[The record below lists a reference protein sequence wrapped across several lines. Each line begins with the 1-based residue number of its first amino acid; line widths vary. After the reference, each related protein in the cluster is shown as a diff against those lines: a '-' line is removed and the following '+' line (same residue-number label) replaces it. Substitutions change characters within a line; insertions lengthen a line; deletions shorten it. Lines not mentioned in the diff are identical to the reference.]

1 MMASTSPPSDA
12 AIRPDASSRRSISS
26 QAASASLALSSAAST
41 SVSLPYPRL
50 PSSSSS
56 STSLS
61 TPRRRSFAPPAITVS
76 PSASSRLVADHIR
89 SHPPRRT
96 GSTSSNHHTAV
107 PVHVD
112 VDVDADAD
120 ADTSTSTIATTPPP
134 AITPAKATHFSPRHQ
149 RHYSAETLQLD
160 LDGLDLG
167 GNAPHSPISTNTAGQ
182 RRLRSPS
189 NNAPLSSSKQPFAM
203 LADVD
208 PFCTSCASQA
218 RTHKALHTLED
229 SFTHHLRAECSDY
242 REIMSSQVVLNAAA
256 DKQRRLQQAQLDAPE
271 AHPRRRY
278 SISHG
283 QVLGGFASLGLQT
296 ESPVEPL
303 APAPQQPLATL
314 TNPSTQ
320 PCQAPLTP
328 LTPIEWRDSFGSFGT
343 SAAAPVSSTS
353 PKWAHLTARP
363 CNPLEP
369 LDVLS
374 IQEMGFHSLDI
385 GSLNDWEGCK
395 LSAEI
400 LCPLNGHQRIQWSV
414 AQTTRRN
421 NKWVVVPNATL
432 TCGNLEHLTSSEQA
446 ERTVIVS
453 APSLW
458 LQEGQASAAAA
469 PHREQA
475 QAMPPAAVR
484 GLSANHPSS
493 MPFSGKA
500 GFELRLLRPT
510 AGSISPPVY
519 LANASTH
526 RFLHQ
531 YRKHNNR
538 TSSSQLDKTC
548 IANASAAPQ
557 SSVNA
562 SAAPQSS
569 VNASAAPQSSVKA
582 SQPVYPVLR
591 RSRSRPYLRHSA
603 VPLRRSRSKP
613 YLGASAQQ
621 RQAAEGS
628 TASINAQD
636 FAPSLPGDPLARMHP
651 GESWPSARSR
661 HSDSLSSFDSATT
674 SDADS
679 DTSDDDEH
687 AALSTSNLCERGNKD
702 HTARSNSIPM
712 ASAGRAKRSHS
723 PSSSASRGISST
735 SETSAAWAG
744 WQDNSLES
752 QRFQQQSNGS
762 ASYEAESWQGTSPTT
777 ASTSSASA
785 SSKQSRSRKGLQRA
799 LQKKD
804 KMLNSWFKRRPEHT
818 AASHQN
824 HHPEMPH
831 ESVSCPAMSRQRQI
845 SAGSSLARDND
856 DASRVPASTL
866 LTENALEI
874 FQRSMF
880 RPASP
885 DSTIMGSRRGSEA
898 LTQKTIEPAAGRNF
912 QDKIAATDDG
922 FASKL
927 TPKQAHT
934 DRIDNRVAVN
944 STLTELYG
952 WNGQEA
958 TSKLLCA
965 TFAGTALS
973 ATGSAL
979 QDLDE
984 QSVLLGLDAVPAEAL
999 TMLIPLPLIGRS
1011 TAQDA
1016 VRYMRVNFVPFGSFA
1031 DPFEAGAGGSG
1042 ATAPNTSSPVNE
1054 SESGLSHSTS
1064 TGSSSFGSHRDGL
1077 STSFT
1082 SKSTEHASNW
1092 KRKLG
1097 LRRDPITA
1105 QTQQRSDPTQPQS
1118 RTPAAFRITAI
1129 VHDAPWATRISD
1141 PRLPEPGTFPVV
1153 LGYCNGSKGL
1163 EMVPEGWG
1171 ALKLAGVAEPTKA
1184 DGTKLDEVHPLK
1196 GVTDLIVA
1204 ACTAVMDV

>member
-1 MMASTSPPSDA
+1 MASTSSPSDA
-12 AIRPDASSRRSISS
+12 AIRPDESSRRSISS

-41 SVSLPYPRL
+41 SVSSPYPRL

-61 TPRRRSFAPPAITVS
+61 TSRRRSFAPPVITVS
-76 PSASSRLVADHIR
+76 PSASSHLVADHIR

-96 GSTSSNHHTAV
+96 GSTSSNHHTA
-107 PVHVD
+107 
-112 VDVDADAD
+112 ADAD
-120 ADTSTSTIATTPPP
+120 ADSSTSTIATPPA
-134 AITPAKATHFSPRHQ
+134 AITPAKATHFTPRHQ
-149 RHYSAETLQLD
+149 RHHSAETLQLD

-167 GNAPHSPISTNTAGQ
+167 GNAPHSPISTTTAGQ

-189 NNAPLSSSKQPFAM
+189 NNALQTAFSSSKQPFGM

-218 RTHKALHTLED
+218 RTHEALHTLED

-256 DKQRRLQQAQLDAPE
+256 DKERRLQQAQLDPPE

-303 APAPQQPLATL
+303 APAPQQPLGTV
-314 TNPSTQ
+314 TNRSTHPS
-320 PCQAPLTP
+320 QAPLNP

-421 NKWVVVPNATL
+421 NKWVVVPNATV
-432 TCGNLEHLTSSEQA
+432 TCGNVEHLTSFEQA

-453 APSLW
+453 ARSLR

-475 QAMPPAAVR
+475 QAMPPAAAR
-484 GLSANHPSS
+484 GVPANHRSS

-557 SSVNA
+557 SST
-562 SAAPQSS
+562 
-569 VNASAAPQSSVKA
+569 KA

-636 FAPSLPGDPLARMHP
+636 FAPSLPGEPLVRMYP

-679 DTSDDDEH
+679 DTSDDDED

-702 HTARSNSIPM
+702 HGARSNAIPM
-712 ASAGRAKRSHS
+712 ASAGRAQRSHS
-723 PSSSASRGISST
+723 PGSSASRGISST

-744 WQDNSLES
+744 WQHNSLES

-777 ASTSSASA
+777 ASASSASA

-856 DASRVPASTL
+856 DASRVPGSTL

-874 FQRSMF
+874 FQRPMF

-885 DSTIMGSRRGSEA
+885 ESTIMGSRRGSEA
-898 LTQKTIEPAAGRNF
+898 LTQKTIEPAAGCNF
-912 QDKIAATDDG
+912 QDKIGATDDG

-927 TPKQAHT
+927 TPKQGHT
-934 DRIDNRVAVN
+934 DRIDNRVADN

-952 WNGQEA
+952 WNGQEV

-984 QSVLLGLDAVPAEAL
+984 QSALLGLDAVPADAL

-1082 SKSTEHASNW
+1082 SKSTEHASGW

-1118 RTPAAFRITAI
+1118 PTPAAFRITAI

>member
-1 MMASTSPPSDA
+1 MMAFTSPPSDT

-61 TPRRRSFAPPAITVS
+61 TPRRRSCAPPAITVS
-76 PSASSRLVADHIR
+76 PSTSSRLVADHIR
-89 SHPPRRT
+89 SHSPRRT

-107 PVHVD
+107 H
-112 VDVDADAD
+112 
-120 ADTSTSTIATTPPP
+120 ADTSTSTIATPPP
-134 AITPAKATHFSPRHQ
+134 AITPAKATHFSPHHQ

-167 GNAPHSPISTNTAGQ
+167 GNSPHSPISTNSAAQ

-303 APAPQQPLATL
+303 APAPQQSLVTL

-328 LTPIEWRDSFGSFGT
+328 IEWRDSFGT

-453 APSLW
+453 APSLL

-557 SSVNA
+557 SSV
-562 SAAPQSS
+562 
-569 VNASAAPQSSVKA
+569 KT
-582 SQPVYPVLR
+582 SQPIYPVLR

-628 TASINAQD
+628 TASINTQD
-636 FAPSLPGDPLARMHP
+636 FAPSLPGDPLARIHP

-687 AALSTSNLCERGNKD
+687 AALSTSNLCERGNKH
-702 HTARSNSIPM
+702 HTARFNAIPM

-744 WQDNSLES
+744 WQHNSLES

-762 ASYEAESWQGTSPTT
+762 ASYEAESWQGSSPTT

-824 HHPEMPH
+824 HHPKMPH

-845 SAGSSLARDND
+845 SAGSSLARDKD

-898 LTQKTIEPAAGRNF
+898 LTQKNIEPAAGRNF

-927 TPKQAHT
+927 TPKQGHT
-934 DRIDNRVAVN
+934 DRIDNCVAVN

-979 QDLDE
+979 QHLDE

-1011 TAQDA
+1011 RAQDA

-1118 RTPAAFRITAI
+1118 PTPAAFRITAI